1 MDSSWASSRTEGN
14 FAPCARSPRAT
25 ASFTAKAI
33 CSKRGSAE
41 LRSTRRNMAGV
52 PTVLGELV
60 QSREKNEPDGPTT
73 TTTTT
78 TAFGGTRPDRNLS
91 AAIVVDVDVDV
102 VVVVVVVDPT
112 PHPDRPA
119 PHPPSDP
126 NPAR

>member
-14 FAPCARSPRAT
+14 FAPYPRSPRAT

-60 QSREKNEPDGPTT
+60 QSREKKYAPVDVDV
-73 TTTTT
+73 
-78 TAFGGTRPDRNLS
+78 A
-91 AAIVVDVDVDV
+91 VDVDVDAPV
-102 VVVVVVVDPT
+102 IVAVHMNGNATVSVIDPLD
-112 PHPDRPA
+112 HA
-119 PHPPSDP
+119 HGGGHVHVHGH
-126 NPAR
+126 